1 MGPGCKLVFPHHL
14 LYSCNSDLRTTNFK
28 IDLSEEN
35 KRVII
40 GLYLHETSQILHSG
54 QRDVN
59 RHAIISKV
67 NKKWSAKWLAIH
79 HTAGICD
86 LYCSHTGITLLT
98 YLLTPWSRVLLEKP
112 TGFAAN
118 QEIPRILWTPKV
130 HYRTHKR
137 TPPVNNAWC
146 LP

>member
-67 NKKWSAKWLAIH
+67 NKK
-79 HTAGICD
+79 
-86 LYCSHTGITLLT
+86 
-98 YLLTPWSRVLLEKP
+98 
-112 TGFAAN
+112 
-118 QEIPRILWTPKV
+118 
-130 HYRTHKR
+130 
-137 TPPVNNAWC
+137 
-146 LP
+146 